1 MQWRFANCALLEL
14 GKTRLFPPSRLR
26 PAGQTQSSIGG
37 GRLPRMLFKYCM
49 HHGCAS
55 VVADMA
61 TAHTAAAV
69 TAAGAPIEP
78 TAPASAG
85 MASSRAPT
93 SPVSAARGEQIENE
107 NTSFCTDCA
116 FLISPTHAPHN
127 RYAGVNALNAAAKY
141 LARGSRVVVVDRNGK
156 WGGQWVGQYEYVH

>member
-1 MQWRFANCALLEL
+1 MHCWSWVRHACSLTPDCALLARRSPLSEAVVL
-14 GKTRLFPPSRLR
+14 RIMGFP
-26 PAGQTQSSIGG
+26 ACCSSIVC
-37 GRLPRMLFKYCM
+37 K
-49 HHGCAS
+49 CAS

-116 FLISPTHAPHN
+116 FLISPTRATQQV
-127 RYAGVNALNAAAKY
+127 RRRQCVEC
-141 LARGSRVVVVDRNGK
+141 GSQVLGTR
-156 WGGQWVGQYEYVH
+156 E

>member
-1 MQWRFANCALLEL
+1 MHCWSWVRHACSRTPDCALLARRSPLSEVVVL
-14 GKTRLFPPSRLR
+14 RIMSFP
-26 PAGQTQSSIGG
+26 ACCSSIVY
-37 GRLPRMLFKYCM
+37 KK
-49 HHGCAS
+49 CAS
-55 VVADMA
+55 VAADMA

-69 TAAGAPIEP
+69 TAAGAPIES

-116 FLISPTHAPHN
+116 FLISATHAPHN

>member
-1 MQWRFANCALLEL
+1 MHCWSWVRHACSLTPDCALLARRSPLSEAVV
-14 GKTRLFPPSRLR
+14 LR
-26 PAGQTQSSIGG
+26 IMSLPACCSSIGC
-37 GRLPRMLFKYCM
+37 K
-49 HHGCAS
+49 CAS
-55 VVADMA
+55 VAADMA

-116 FLISPTHAPHN
+116 FLISPTRATQQV
-127 RYAGVNALNAAAKY
+127 RRRQCVEC
-141 LARGSRVVVVDRNGK
+141 GSQVLGTR
-156 WGGQWVGQYEYVH
+156 E